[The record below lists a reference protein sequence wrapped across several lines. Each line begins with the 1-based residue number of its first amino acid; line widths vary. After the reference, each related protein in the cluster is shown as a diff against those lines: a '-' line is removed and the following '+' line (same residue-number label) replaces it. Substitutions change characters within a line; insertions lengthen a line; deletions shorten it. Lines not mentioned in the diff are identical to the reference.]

1 VLALAEVKTKD
12 EIQSMHAKNENIL
25 LEVKNMKK
33 YFPIKAGVFRSTVG
47 WVKAVDDVSFY
58 IKKGET
64 LGLVGESGCGKTTA
78 GQTIL
83 RLIEPTDG
91 HVFYNGVDL
100 FKLSR
105 GQMKKYRSK
114 LQMIFQ
120 DPYSSLDPRMRVKDI
135 IAEGLKAAHM
145 GNMKERYEKVKDYMQ
160 RVGVSPTYMNRFPHE
175 FSGGQRQRIGI
186 ARALVLNPELIVA
199 DEAVSALDASVQAQ
213 VLNLLDDLQKEFHLT
228 YLFIAHNLSVVR
240 HVSDR
245 VVVMYLGK
253 VVEIADKH
261 EIFADPLHP
270 YTRALLSANP
280 IPDPTVKRKD
290 RIILQGDVPSPA
302 NPPSGCRFHTRCWL
316 AQPICSQEEPK
327 LEEVSPGHFVA
338 CHFWKTVQEQNK

>member
-1 VLALAEVKTKD
+1 VLALAANKT
-12 EIQSMHAKNENIL
+12 EQKNVVQEQKIENIL
-25 LEVKNMKK
+25 LDVQNMKK
-33 YFPIKAGVFRSTVG
+33 YFPIKAGVLRSVVG
-47 WVKAVDDVSFY
+47 QVKAVDDVSFY

-64 LGLVGESGCGKTTA
+64 LGLVGESGCGKTTT
-78 GQTIL
+78 GQTLL
-83 RLIEPTDG
+83 RLIEPTGG

-100 FKLSR
+100 FKLSK
-105 GQMKKYRSK
+105 GKMKTYRSK

-120 DPYSSLDPRMRVKDI
+120 DPYGSLDPRMRVKDI
-135 IAEGLKAAHM
+135 IAEGLKYAHM
-145 GNMKERYEKVKDYMQ
+145 GNQKERYEKVKQYME
-160 RVGVSPTYMNRFPHE
+160 RVGISPTYMNRFPHE

-199 DEAVSALDASVQAQ
+199 DEAVSALDASIQAQ
-213 VLNLLDDLQKEFHLT
+213 ILNLLDDLQKEFHLT

-245 VVVMYLGK
+245 IVVMYLGK

-261 EIFADPLHP
+261 ELFVDSMHP
-270 YTRALLSANP
+270 YTKALLSANP
-280 IPDPTVKRKD
+280 IPDPSVKRKD

-327 LEEVSPGHFVA
+327 LEEASPGHFVA
-338 CHFWKTVQEQNK
+338 CHFWKTLQEQNK

>member
-1 VLALAEVKTKD
+1 MTLAEVKS
-12 EIQSMHAKNENIL
+12 IQTTQNQSKNDQIL
-25 LEVKNMKK
+25 LEVKNLKK

-64 LGLVGESGCGKTTA
+64 LGLVGESGCGKTTV

-83 RLIEPTDG
+83 RLIEPTGG
-91 HVFYNGVDL
+91 HVFYNNVDL
-100 FKLSR
+100 FKLSK

-135 IAEGLKAAHM
+135 IAEGLKAAHI
-145 GNMKERYEKVKDYMQ
+145 GNTKERYEKVRDYMQ

-213 VLNLLDDLQKEFHLT
+213 VLNLLDDLQQEFHLT

-253 VVEIADKH
+253 VVEIANKH
-261 EIFADPLHP
+261 EIFSDPLHP
-270 YTRALLSANP
+270 YTKALLSANP

-316 AQPICSQEEPK
+316 AQPICAQEEPK
-327 LEEVSPGHFVA
+327 LEEVHPGHFVA
-338 CHFWKTVQEQNK
+338 CHFWKNLEDQNK

>member
-1 VLALAEVKTKD
+1 MTELKTEIKEKNTEQKD
-12 EIQSMHAKNENIL
+12 GKIL

-47 WVKAVDDVSFY
+47 SVKAVDDVSFY

-83 RLIEPTDG
+83 RLIEPTGG
-91 HVFYNGVDL
+91 HVFYNGADL
-100 FKLSR
+100 FKLSKLR
-105 GQMKKYRSK
+105 MKKYRSK

-135 IAEGLKAAHM
+135 VSEGLKAAHM
-145 GNMKERYEKVKDYMQ
+145 GNQKERYEKVKDYLQ
-160 RVGVSPTYMNRFPHE
+160 RVGVSPVYMNRFPHE

-213 VLNLLDDLQKEFHLT
+213 VLNLLDDLQHEFNLT

-253 VVEIADKH
+253 IMEMADKH
-261 EIFADPLHP
+261 EIFVDSLHP
-270 YTRALLSANP
+270 YTKALMSANP
-280 IPDPTVKRKD
+280 VPDPTIKRKD

-327 LEEVSPGHFVA
+327 LEEVLPGHFVA

>member
-1 VLALAEVKTKD
+1 MAEVKSVQTAQT
-12 EIQSMHAKNENIL
+12 QSKNDQIL
-25 LEVKNMKK
+25 LDVKNLKK

-64 LGLVGESGCGKTTA
+64 LGLVGESGCGKTTV

-83 RLIEPTDG
+83 RLIEPTGG
-91 HVFYNGVDL
+91 HVFYNNVDL
-100 FKLSR
+100 FKLSK

-120 DPYSSLDPRMRVKDI
+120 DPYGSLDPRMRVKDI
-135 IAEGLKAAHM
+135 IAEGLKYA
-145 GNMKERYEKVKDYMQ
+145 GINRKERDERVKDYMQ
-160 RVGVSPTYMNRFPHE
+160 RVGVSPVYMNRFPHE

-213 VLNLLDDLQKEFHLT
+213 VLNLLDDLQQEFHLT

-253 VVEIADKH
+253 VVEIANKH
-261 EIFADPLHP
+261 EIFSDPLHP
-270 YTRALLSANP
+270 YTKALLSANP

-316 AQPICSQEEPK
+316 AQPICSEEEPK
-327 LEEVSPGHFVA
+327 LEEVHPGHFVA
-338 CHFWKTVQEQNK
+338 CHFWKNIEEQNK

>member
-1 VLALAEVKTKD
+1 LALAEVKTQN
-12 EIQSMHAKNENIL
+12 ETRSPAKKGDIL
-25 LEVKNMKK
+25 LEVKNVKK
-33 YFPIKAGVFRSTVG
+33 YFPIKAGVFRTTVG

-58 IKKGET
+58 IRKGET
-64 LGLVGESGCGKTTA
+64 LGLVGESGCGKTTV

-83 RLIEPTDG
+83 RLIEPTAG

-100 FKLSR
+100 FKLSK

-120 DPYSSLDPRMRVKDI
+120 DPYGSLDPRMRVKDI
-135 IAEGLKAAHM
+135 IAEGLKYAHM
-145 GNMKERYEKVKDYMQ
+145 GNAKERYEKVKDYMQ

-261 EIFADPLHP
+261 EIFSDPLHP

-316 AQPICSQEEPK
+316 AQPICAQEEPK
-327 LEEVSPGHFVA
+327 LEEVSEGHFVA
-338 CHFWKTVQEQNK
+338 CHLWKKI

>member
-1 VLALAEVKTKD
+1 MFMQEEIEENVLTEDVEDQKTD
-12 EIQSMHAKNENIL
+12 IL
-25 LEVKNMKK
+25 LEVKNLKK
-33 YFPIKAGVFRSTVG
+33 YFPIKAGVFRKTVG

-64 LGLVGESGCGKTTA
+64 LGLVGESGCGKTTV

-83 RLIEPTDG
+83 RLVEPTG
-91 HVFYNGVDL
+91 GEVLYNGVDL

-105 GQMKKYRSK
+105 GQMKRYRSK

-120 DPYSSLDPRMRVKDI
+120 DPYGSLDPRMRIKNI
-135 IAEGLKAAHM
+135 IAEGLKYAHV
-145 GNMKERYEKVKDYMQ
+145 GNQKEKYEMVKDYMQ

-245 VVVMYLGK
+245 IIVMYLGK
-253 VVEIADKH
+253 IVEMADKH
-261 EIFADPLHP
+261 ELFTNSLHP
-270 YTRALLSANP
+270 YTKALLSANP
-280 IPDPTVKRKD
+280 IPDPTIKRKD

-302 NPPSGCRFHTRCWL
+302 NPPSGCRFRTRCWL
-316 AQPICSQEEPK
+316 AQPICAQEEPK
-327 LEEVSPGHFVA
+327 LKEVSYGHFVA
-338 CHFWKTVQEQNK
+338 CHFWKTIQDQN